1 MTGSIILIGPMGS
14 GKSTIGRLLAARLRL
29 PYVDSDALIV
39 HHTGVDIPTI
49 FEIEGESGFRERERK
64 IIADLSTRSE
74 PMVLATG
81 GGAILDPANRHH
93 LRQMGQVIHLD
104 VSVDEQLRRIRHD
117 RNRPLLQGTDLDS
130 RLKTLAEQRNT
141 LYRETAHWR
150 VTGDGL
156 RSDQVLRRIL
166 RHLQQRAWHLP
177 AGDSGGQTGAK

>member
-29 PYVDSDALIV
+29 PYVDSDVLIV

-64 IIADLSTRSE
+64 IIADLSTWSE

-117 RNRPLLQGTDLDS
+117 RNRPLLQNTDLGC

-150 VTGDGL
+150 VVGDGL

-166 RHLQQRAWHLP
+166 RHLQQRAGHP
-177 AGDSGGQTGAK
+177 PGRG